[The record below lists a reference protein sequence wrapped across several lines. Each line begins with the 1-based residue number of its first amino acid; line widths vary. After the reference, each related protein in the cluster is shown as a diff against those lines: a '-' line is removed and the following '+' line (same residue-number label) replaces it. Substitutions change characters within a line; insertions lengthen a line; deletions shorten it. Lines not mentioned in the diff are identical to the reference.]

1 MTRVKKVKLWSVP
14 KSEYIGQ
21 ASGIERILR
30 LTPSEKARQ
39 SQKLLG
45 LSRKEVTRT
54 R

>member
-1 MTRVKKVKLWSVP
+1 MWKAP

-21 ASGIERILR
+21 RSGIERILR

-45 LSRKEVTRT
+45 LSKKELKRT
-54 R
+54 T